1 MCHFQVVTTASAT
14 QAALPVALKL
24 TGTEALELAVS
35 LSLSMPGASEG
46 LRLAATGSRRA
57 GAVPVPV
64 QRPLFK
70 LLSESLSDWH
80 WQVECPTRKS

>member
-14 QAALPVALKL
+14 ALALKL

-57 GAVPVPV
+57 AVPVPV